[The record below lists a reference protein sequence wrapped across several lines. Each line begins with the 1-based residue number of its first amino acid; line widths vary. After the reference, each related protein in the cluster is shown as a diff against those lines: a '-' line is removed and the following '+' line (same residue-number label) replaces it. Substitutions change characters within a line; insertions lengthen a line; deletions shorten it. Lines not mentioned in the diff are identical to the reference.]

1 MIQLN
6 IFRRFVL
13 ITSFP
18 FVSRGQQS
26 LALSLLEE
34 VSAQASDASR
44 ASYDTT
50 RGPMPSIARID
61 GKHPNDAAAHHSVT
75 PASTPYLILCE
86 RHNPSSAGDSM
97 RTLLSAHYRYD
108 VGSLRDAAQVLSET
122 QKWLEK
128 EILHVARLKSL
139 LIGSEVL
146 ITCTTLMSNT
156 TSALPN

>member
-1 MIQLN
+1 
-6 IFRRFVL
+6 
-13 ITSFP
+13 
-18 FVSRGQQS
+18 
-26 LALSLLEE
+26 
-34 VSAQASDASR
+34 
-44 ASYDTT
+44 
-50 RGPMPSIARID
+50 
-61 GKHPNDAAAHHSVT
+61 
-75 PASTPYLILCE
+75 
-86 RHNPSSAGDSM
+86 M